1 MIAAIFFTLTPFCY
15 CGYSKTK
22 QNKHNKQ
29 KTFVSLLQPLLINL
43 FVSGVFREPS
53 PSTSVKSWPVRHFS
67 RAFLIVPVGQGFCI
81 INDTLFITN
90 ATEDQVR
97 VHTNIVCCCFLLMFS
112 RFFNIVFVFVVH
124 FSVRLSKNLKTRA
137 FFNLLHRIVKSIK
150 PWPI

>member
-1 MIAAIFFTLTPFCY
+1 MTDYPRRKERLQLGKRNIVEYLSKLPKSQHDLSSFAVDLSLFTVGFSPLN
-15 CGYSKTK
+15 SDLNK
-22 QNKHNKQ
+22 QNKQ

-112 RFFNIVFVFVVH
+112 RF
-124 FSVRLSKNLKTRA
+124 
-137 FFNLLHRIVKSIK
+137 
-150 PWPI
+150 